1 MAYKASSSS
10 SNEEV
15 INHYGAIRLRMT
27 GTGNLLPTLY
37 SFDKVKVLPLV
48 AMPMV
53 LKTNIE
59 PIRLSNLNE
68 QKARLELRITELDET
83 FKISKVVVFVKPV
96 AKSYPSVS

>member
-10 SNEEV
+10 SSEEV

-27 GTGNLLPTLY
+27 GTGNLKPTLY

-59 PIRLSNLNE
+59 PTRLSNFTE
-68 QKARLELRITELDET
+68 QKARLELRITELNET
-83 FKISKVVVFVKPV
+83 FKVSKIIVFAKPV